1 MIAHLRIQR
10 TLAVVS
16 LLYAVVSNAQ
26 TAAPLPKS
34 LFNFRQYLV
43 VVNRFI
49 AVVVSIQSQERT
61 VLSYLSEL
69 ITKTLQMLMGGH
81 WHGNR

>member
-1 MIAHLRIQR
+1 M
-10 TLAVVS
+10 VS

-26 TAAPLPKS
+26 TAAPLPQS

-61 VLSYLSEL
+61 VLSYLSEP